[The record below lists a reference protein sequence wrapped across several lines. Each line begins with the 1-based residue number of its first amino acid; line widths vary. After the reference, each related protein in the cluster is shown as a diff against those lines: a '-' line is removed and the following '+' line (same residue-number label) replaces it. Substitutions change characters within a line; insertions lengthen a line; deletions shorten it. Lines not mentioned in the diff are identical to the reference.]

1 METVT
6 DNVIVMKGQDAS
18 LSWEGYEYQG
28 DIALNYA
35 IKNISNIIKKNNW
48 KEEIKKYKIQVEGEE
63 DFAIIK
69 DDNYISLHQV
79 KKGKENYLDIDDKF
93 CFVIGILQ
101 RNNAKG
107 YLHFSKNRRINKG
120 YFEITKEI
128 IPKKIKEIDCKAKK
142 GEITLEKIK
151 NTTEKDSIFQMLN
164 SVMESTNNQNV
175 PNAVKILKEEL
186 NSYLKIV
193 KDGNDDEYYEIYEDV
208 FEESSDAIDNSKKLM
223 KDIIIVDHSEYM
235 MFFNDSCAETIYSN
249 LKKLLKDKL
258 EDHNRKKSPFVLE
271 YEDIYNKIVTDY
283 HEKMASDGRVYY
295 DLWRVIK
302 KTIINFKKTNTKTC
316 IKEDCTECKI
326 HDQCNLFSQINMI
339 KKETNENKN
348 KIMKNLMVYKP
359 KTNTVNYS
367 LDYNIIK
374 HFLLEFLFKIKTMR
388 LNKNEVFSC
397 DYNNLTYRL
406 SLINNFSL
414 DDFLV
419 DINEELGIT
428 DNPSFIFEN
437 DVIITNNLSYD
448 KVNCYNGKFTVVS
461 NEELDEV
468 CKALGK
474 EFIDFSN
481 SIIDAKEFRLVK
493 NEEAIEELG

>member
-1 METVT
+1 MGSKIG
-6 DNVIVMKGQDAS
+6 DVIIMKGQDATP
-18 LSWEGYEYQG
+18 SWEGYEYQG
-28 DIALNYA
+28 HIALNYA
-35 IKNISNIIKKNNW
+35 IKNISDIIKKDNW

-79 KKGKENYLDIDDKF
+79 KKGEKNYLDIDDKF

-107 YLHFSKNRRINKG
+107 YLHFSKDRRINKG
-120 YFEITKEI
+120 YFEITREI
-128 IPKKIKEIDCKAKK
+128 IPKKIKEIDCKARK

-151 NTTEKDSIFQMLN
+151 NTTEKDSIFLMLN
-164 SVMESTNNQNV
+164 SVMESTNSHDV

-193 KDGNDDEYYEIYEDV
+193 KDGNDDDYYEIYDDV
-208 FEESSDAIDNSKKLM
+208 FEKSSDAVNSSKKLM
-223 KDIIIVDHSEYM
+223 KDIIKVEYSEYM
-235 MFFNDSCAETIYSN
+235 MFFNDICAVTIYSN
-249 LKKLLKDKL
+249 LEKLLKDKL
-258 EDHNRKKSPFVLE
+258 EDHNKNNTSFELE
-271 YEDIYNKIVTDY
+271 YIDIYNKIVTDY
-283 HEKMASDGRVYY
+283 HDEMDSDGRVYF

-302 KTIINFKKTNTKTC
+302 KTIINFKKTNTKSC
-316 IKEDCTECKI
+316 IEEDCTECKI
-326 HDQCNLFSQINMI
+326 HNQCNLFSQINMI
-339 KKETNENKN
+339 KKETYENKN
-348 KIMKNLMVYKP
+348 KIMRNLMIYTP
-359 KTNTVNYS
+359 KTDPVNYPM
-367 LDYNIIK
+367 DYNIIK
-374 HFLLEFLFKIKTMR
+374 HFLLEFLFKIKLMR
-388 LNKNEVFSC
+388 LNKNKVFSC

-406 SLINNFSL
+406 SLINNYSL

-419 DINEELGIT
+419 DINEELEIT

-437 DVIITNNLSYD
+437 DAIITNNLSYD

-474 EFIDFSN
+474 EFIDSSN
-481 SIIDAKEFRLVK
+481 SIIDAKEFRLIK
-493 NEEAIEELG
+493 NEEAIKELG